1 MATASTLPGRQLTV
15 KWDTK
20 CPTCGGALTRGAS
33 SWYIHKNDSK
43 SKKSELYCTR
53 EHAAQAYGT
62 STAPAAPEPV
72 AIVPEKCGAWAA
84 NGAWTCTL
92 PLQHDGDHVAHRSDG
107 TVAHEWNDDELL
119 PVVIVSDEPEP
130 AETVLVNGE
139 DLELTPGVYHK
150 QLGLVIDALEAGEH
164 VFLVGPAGTGKS
176 TLGRQAH
183 ELLRPGKVWGSC
195 SFGPTTPTSKLLGY
209 NDANG
214 NTVRTPFWDCYEA
227 GSLFLGDELDNG
239 HPGLTAELNQ
249 ALANGCAAF
258 ASGVVD
264 ADPGFRFIATGN
276 TYGRGGDRLFV
287 GRNQL
292 DAATLDRFCTINV
305 EVDEALEE
313 RLVREAA
320 PTATDEALVALG
332 IVRRAREVAFDTKT
346 PVVVSPRASIGIAR
360 LLERGRPLPTCLDL
374 RLRGSWSDEVCVKL
388 GVSR

>member
-1 MATASTLPGRQLTV
+1 MASNTLPGRALTV
-15 KWDTK
+15 KWDTA
-20 CPTCGGALTRGAS
+20 CPTCGKALTRGAS
-33 SWYIHKNDSK
+33 SWYIHKNDAK

-62 STAPAAPEPV
+62 SAAPAVPTPI
-72 AIVPEKCGAWAA
+72 AIVPETCGAWSAH
-84 NGAWTCTL
+84 GAWVCTEKL
-92 PLQHDGDHVAHRSDG
+92 GHEGDHIARTTAGDEVHR
-107 TVAHEWNDDELL
+107 WNDDTPEVA
-119 PVVIVSDEPEP
+119 VVSEPEP
-130 AETVLVNGE
+130 VETVQVNGE
-139 DLELTPGVYHK
+139 ELELTPGLYHK
-150 QLGLVIDALEAGEH
+150 QLGLLVDALEAGEH

-214 NTVRTPFWDCYEA
+214 QTVRTPFWDCYEA

-320 PTATDEALVALG
+320 PTATDEALHALG
-332 IVRRAREVAFDTKT
+332 IIRHAREVAFDTKT
-346 PVVVSPRASIGIAR
+346 PVVVSPRASVGVAR
-360 LLERGRPLPTCLDL
+360 LLERGRPLATCLDL

-388 GVSR
+388 GVAR